1 MGASYIRDESLPEA
15 LQLVQGETQTLSIPH
30 IFDEFTTVTLD
41 SINLRQS
48 SASALPFITI
58 FEESSQSMVRIDC
71 TGVAVGDYDLH
82 LESFD
87 ALSDGQATLKTD
99 LIKVSVSPLKYLE
112 FANDPESQSLLA
124 TESRSWVLP
133 EIAEGG
139 YPLQEIILVPDESL
153 APYITFD
160 ELTRTVF
167 FNADSN
173 GN

>member
-1 MGASYIRDESLPEA
+1 
-15 LQLVQGETQTLSIPH
+15 
-30 IFDEFTTVTLD
+30 
-41 SINLRQS
+41 
-48 SASALPFITI
+48 
-58 FEESSQSMVRIDC
+58 MVRIDC

-173 GN
+173 GNQQLAG